1 MFFILLNFSFELEH
15 LKKQILTYNERGQS
29 FAISLSTKG
38 KTLIQVITLNQNDI
52 YSYDEVIVNS
62 DTTIYLK
69 PKKPIYS
76 DNFPYVYTNGIKF
89 PSIIIIQNLEDR
101 KLSIDIKG
109 IEIR

>member
-1 MFFILLNFSFELEH
+1 
-15 LKKQILTYNERGQS
+15 
-29 FAISLSTKG
+29 
-38 KTLIQVITLNQNDI
+38 
-52 YSYDEVIVNS
+52 
-62 DTTIYLK
+62 LK

-76 DNFPYVYTNGIKF
+76 DNFSYVYTNGIKF

>member
-1 MFFILLNFSFELEH
+1 
-15 LKKQILTYNERGQS
+15 
-29 FAISLSTKG
+29 
-38 KTLIQVITLNQNDI
+38 
-52 YSYDEVIVNS
+52 
-62 DTTIYLK
+62 LK
-69 PKKPIYS
+69 PKKKPIYS